1 MKIGIPLV
9 VAAAV
14 STLVFVA
21 QSNGAVSKVRGRQ
34 AASHPQLQF
43 QHLPRPER
51 FRPRGTVAD
60 EDRAAIDE
68 VAAVSG
74 GLRGSSQA
82 MFTEAPA
89 GFDNQT
95 NGFIEQGPPFDSLNE
110 DNVVAL
116 RSFNDNRFIFEEVE
130 TVVDGLGPT
139 YNAQSCR
146 ECHQNV
152 VTGGASQVAEF
163 RSGRTKN
170 GQFFESLGGTLI
182 RRARRTRKSSSTYC
196 RAMRFAHS
204 AFRPIRSARDSSRR
218 SRIRRCSR
226 SATVSLLRCAAPP
239 F

>member
-1 MKIGIPLV
+1 MAAGCNAGDPSRV
-9 VAAAV
+9 GRAPSDSAVAAAAV

-130 TVVDGLGPT
+130 TVVD
-139 YNAQSCR
+139 
-146 ECHQNV
+146 
-152 VTGGASQVAEF
+152 AE
-163 RSGRTKN
+163 
-170 GQFFESLGGTLI
+170 
-182 RRARRTRKSSSTYC
+182 
-196 RAMRFAHS
+196 
-204 AFRPIRSARDSSRR
+204 
-218 SRIRRCSR
+218 
-226 SATVSLLRCAAPP
+226 AA
-239 F
+239 